1 MTLVKII
8 KICHLHAVYILHVS
22 FKMTHSRT
30 ILKRIIKNQLNIQI
44 KTYLNIQM
52 SNKKTLVIHIR
63 ASNFNFSYVVR
74 ILDFP

>member
-8 KICHLHAVYILHVS
+8 KISHLHAVYILHVS
-22 FKMTHSRT
+22 FKMTHPRT
-30 ILKRIIKNQLNIQI
+30 ILKRIIKNQSNIQI

-52 SNKKTLVIHIR
+52 SNKTLVIHIR
-63 ASNFNFSYVVR
+63 ASNLNFSYVVR